1 MDVIEGLNAH
11 VQFLSQEQERLM
23 QEIANLSTSPDIE
36 YEVKREQVLVLARE
50 LRAASSEHA
59 LVFAALQA
67 AGRRQVG

>member
-1 MDVIEGLNAH
+1 
-11 VQFLSQEQERLM
+11 M
-23 QEIANLSTSPDIE
+23 QEIAKLSTSTDIE